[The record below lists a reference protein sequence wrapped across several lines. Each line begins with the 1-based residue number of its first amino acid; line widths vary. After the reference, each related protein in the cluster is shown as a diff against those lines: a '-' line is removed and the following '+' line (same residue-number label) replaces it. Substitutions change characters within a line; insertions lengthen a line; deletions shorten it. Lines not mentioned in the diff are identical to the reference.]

1 MALGRRTLLAG
12 TAALAACAGNAAL
25 TNEIDAAAATE
36 LARRPDHYVNGEAR
50 AFTVA
55 RDGQLAAMLWGTWHV
70 GYDDAT
76 VLPRPIRDRFAAASS
91 LSVEVVLDRVA
102 PPVRRAMATV
112 AARALLRADP
122 AAVAR
127 LDTDTRRGL
136 DGVGLPSGSL
146 ERFSLI
152 GLARLVNRQ
161 ASPSPTG
168 LLPAVGFV
176 DLDLIGFARSVAI
189 PVHGLEDADPLLLE
203 RLLYADPNGADAAAM
218 LRLAL
223 RRRPGLPG
231 LHPWLRRRYRAGEI
245 GAMAAGLAAWRAD
258 ADDLMRNDRARGPL
272 LSERNAAWMPR
283 LEATIAEPG
292 VAFVA
297 FGAAH
302 LTGTD
307 GIVALLRRRGWNVAG
322 CPGDRCGI

>member
-70 GYDDAT
+70 GDDDAT
-76 VLPRPIRDRFAAASS
+76 VLPRPIRDRFSAASS

-112 AARALLRADP
+112 AARTLLRADP
-122 AAVAR
+122 AAIAR
-127 LDTDTRRGL
+127 LDTGTRRSL
-136 DGVGLPSGSL
+136 DGIGLPPGSL
-146 ERFSLI
+146 ERLSLI
-152 GLARLVNRQ
+152 GLANLVNRQ
-161 ASPSPTG
+161 APPPTG
-168 LLPAVGFV
+168 ALPAAGFV

-189 PVHGLEDADPLLLE
+189 PVRGLEDADPLLLE
-203 RLLYADPNGADAAAM
+203 RLLYADPNGADAAAL

-223 RRRPGLPG
+223 RRRPGLPD
-231 LHPWLRRRYRAGEI
+231 LHQWLRRRYRTGEI
-245 GAMAAGLAAWRAD
+245 GAMAAGLVAWRANP
-258 ADDLMRNDRARGPL
+258 DDLTRNDRARVPL

-307 GIVALLRRRGWNVAG
+307 GIVALLRRRGWDVAG
-322 CPGDRCGI
+322 CPGDRCSI

>member
-25 TNEIDAAAATE
+25 ANEIDAAAATE

-50 AFTVA
+50 AFTVT

-76 VLPRPIRDRFAAASS
+76 VLPRPIRDRFSAASS

-122 AAVAR
+122 AAIAR
-127 LDTDTRRGL
+127 LDTGTRRGL
-136 DGVGLPSGSL
+136 DSVGLPPGSL

-152 GLARLVNRQ
+152 GLANLVNRQ
-161 ASPSPTG
+161 APPPTG
-168 LLPAVGFV
+168 ALPAAGFV

-189 PVHGLEDADPLLLE
+189 PVRGLEDADPLLLE
-203 RLLYADPNGADAAAM
+203 RLLYADPNGADAAVL

-223 RRRPGLPG
+223 RRRPGLPD
-231 LHPWLRRRYRAGEI
+231 LHQWLRRRYMAGEVD
-245 GAMAAGLAAWRAD
+245 AMAAGLVAWRANP
-258 ADDLMRNDRARGPL
+258 DDLTRNDRARGPL

-307 GIVALLRRRGWNVAG
+307 GIVALLRRRGWDVAA